1 MCVREDTHT
10 TSAHTQK
17 QVTLLKNVLYGV
29 AWCMDNV
36 KDKPPRLRAAGNTYI
51 DAQGFRSY
59 DS

>member
-29 AWCMDNV
+29 AWCMD
-36 KDKPPRLRAAGNTYI
+36 KPPRLRAAGNTYI

>member
-1 MCVREDTHT
+1 MCVREDKHT

-29 AWCMDNV
+29 AWCMD
-36 KDKPPRLRAAGNTYI
+36 KPPRLRAAGNTYI